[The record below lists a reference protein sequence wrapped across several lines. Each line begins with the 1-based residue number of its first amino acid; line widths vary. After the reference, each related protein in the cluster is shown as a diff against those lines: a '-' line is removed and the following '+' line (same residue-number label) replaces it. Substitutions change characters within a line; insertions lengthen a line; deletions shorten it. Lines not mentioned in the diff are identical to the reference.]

1 MKNLLL
7 IISLSLSLATN
18 AQVSFEKSIGS
29 NNYDSGVSTIQTSG
43 GGFVTVSN
51 TSKYAS
57 PDISFVKMDSRGDTL
72 VTKIVGGAG
81 AEYCHSIQQASANE
95 YLIVGTTNTAGAGD
109 DDVFLIKTDSNGVMQ
124 YSRIYGGTGKE
135 AGLSI
140 QPSSDNGYL
149 IAGFT
154 ESFGAGMRDVF
165 IINVDVDGN
174 VIWNKTFGGSG
185 NDIAN
190 SVKRTTDGGYIITG
204 VSNSFNANG
213 DDVYLIKIDANGN
226 KLWSKVCGGAGQDI
240 GNSGLQSADGGYMI
254 VGSTL
259 SFSSGDR
266 DMYIIKTDANGT
278 IVFSNVINSISDD
291 CANSVKQTSDGEYIL
306 TGWTNSIMGVSN
318 LCLIKFNDSGDV
330 SFAKKFGG
338 LAEDK
343 GLDVIQTSDGGYFIT
358 GETNTFGGGDY
369 DSYLIKTSS
378 EGTTSCVIKAIS
390 VIDTS
395 VSSVSNVPSD
405 SLSSGVI
412 GASNDVFLSLGRG
425 YSITTPCFYEDAG
438 VTNAFTSENN
448 YDDNFESEDVYAVRA
463 SEMNHLNNN
472 RDFNFNVFPNPN
484 DGKEINLTITSSK
497 GEEILVVVC
506 DALGREHFSKIA
518 VAENEMEYLFA
529 LDPSEKL
536 SSGIYFI
543 IASSKKG
550 SETKKLIVK

>member
-1 MKNLLL
+1 
-7 IISLSLSLATN
+7 
-18 AQVSFEKSIGS
+18 
-29 NNYDSGVSTIQTSG
+29 
-43 GGFVTVSN
+43 
-51 TSKYAS
+51 
-57 PDISFVKMDSRGDTL
+57 
-72 VTKIVGGAG
+72 
-81 AEYCHSIQQASANE
+81 
-95 YLIVGTTNTAGAGD
+95 
-109 DDVFLIKTDSNGVMQ
+109 
-124 YSRIYGGTGKE
+124 
-135 AGLSI
+135 
-140 QPSSDNGYL
+140 
-149 IAGFT
+149 
-154 ESFGAGMRDVF
+154 
-165 IINVDVDGN
+165 
-174 VIWNKTFGGSG
+174 
-185 NDIAN
+185 
-190 SVKRTTDGGYIITG
+190 
-204 VSNSFNANG
+204 
-213 DDVYLIKIDANGN
+213 
-226 KLWSKVCGGAGQDI
+226 
-240 GNSGLQSADGGYMI
+240 
-254 VGSTL
+254 
-259 SFSSGDR
+259 
-266 DMYIIKTDANGT
+266 
-278 IVFSNVINSISDD
+278 
-291 CANSVKQTSDGEYIL
+291 
-306 TGWTNSIMGVSN
+306 
-318 LCLIKFNDSGDV
+318 
-330 SFAKKFGG
+330 
-338 LAEDK
+338 
-343 GLDVIQTSDGGYFIT
+343 
-358 GETNTFGGGDY
+358 
-369 DSYLIKTSS
+369 
-378 EGTTSCVIKAIS
+378 